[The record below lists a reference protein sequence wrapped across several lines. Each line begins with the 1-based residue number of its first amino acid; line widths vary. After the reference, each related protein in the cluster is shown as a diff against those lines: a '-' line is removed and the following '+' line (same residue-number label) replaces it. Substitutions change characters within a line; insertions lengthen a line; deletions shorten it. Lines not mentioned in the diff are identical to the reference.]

1 MDIQRLRNEIELK
14 FGREITSPSDFD
26 ALYLAIKKE
35 TGKELSVSTLKR
47 IWEYVKTDSSP
58 RFESLS
64 ILARYL
70 GFIDWKDFINSDKI
84 SDSSDFLDSDIIES
98 KNLKEGDIV
107 RLNWAPNRECDLKY
121 LGKDR
126 YKVLNAVNSKL
137 QKDDIINCS
146 IFAQGEPLLCYEI
159 ERDDKIIAEGYIAAR
174 RRGIQTIKLITHSD
188 R

>member
-1 MDIQRLRNEIELK
+1 MDITKLRNEIELK
-14 FGREITSPSDFD
+14 FGRKIASPSDFD

-47 IWEYVKTDSSP
+47 IWEYVKTDSTP

-70 GFIDWKDFINSDKI
+70 GFLDWKDFVNSDKI

-98 KNLKEGDIV
+98 KNLKEGDVV
-107 RLNWAPNRECDLKY
+107 RLNWAPNRECELIC

-126 YKVLNAVNSKL
+126 FKVLNASNSKL
-137 QKDDIINCS
+137 QKEDIINCS
-146 IFAQGEPLLCYEI
+146 IFAQGEPLLCSEI
-159 ERDDKIIAEGYIAAR
+159 ERANKIIAEGYIAAR
-174 RRGIQTIKLITHSD
+174 RRGIQSIKLISQ
-188 R
+188 